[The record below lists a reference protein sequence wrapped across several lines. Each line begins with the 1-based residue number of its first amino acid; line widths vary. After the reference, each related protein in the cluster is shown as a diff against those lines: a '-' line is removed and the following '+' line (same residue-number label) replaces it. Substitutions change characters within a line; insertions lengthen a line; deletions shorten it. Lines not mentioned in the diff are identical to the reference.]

1 MSFLL
6 DPSSSAL
13 NDHSRLAGGPTQCRM
28 CAARNT
34 NAASLCSRFY
44 VVKLEKAGQPRLAM
58 PLPACAM
65 AGQRGGLVQSSRGA
79 ASKTLLRHRTAS
91 ARLRSSCGREAPLR
105 TGSGRA
111 LFELPQV
118 LPGLLGALI
127 NVRSNTAL
135 LQRLAELHAQEPAR
149 RVAGHPRV
157 EVIRQ
162 PLHHVRV
169 RLDHIR
175 EDAKPVIVDDGINFP
190 VQR

>member
-6 DPSSSAL
+6 DFSSSAL
-13 NDHSRLAGGPTQCRM
+13 NDYSRLAGDPTQCRM

-34 NAASLCSRFY
+34 NAVSLYARFCI
-44 VVKLEKAGQPRLAM
+44 VKLEKAGQPQLAV

-65 AGQRGGLVQSSRGA
+65 AGQRRRLIQSSRGA

-91 ARLRSSCGREAPLR
+91 ARLRSSCGHEAPLR

-127 NVRSNTAL
+127 DVRSNTAL
-135 LQRLAELHAQEPAR
+135 LQGLA
-149 RVAGHPRV
+149 
-157 EVIRQ
+157 
-162 PLHHVRV
+162 
-169 RLDHIR
+169 
-175 EDAKPVIVDDGINFP
+175 
-190 VQR
+190 